1 MNLAKPILIALIA
14 LIVLILVLPFLQS
27 QRVQARLENFDS
39 QVPGGLLSQPPSP
52 DVTAKPAPSQPEAQ
66 GEPAF
71 LASAPGVV
79 PGGAEISQGTTAFI
93 TNTPS
98 PAVQQFANSVI
109 VTTDQA
115 NSAYKD
121 ILQFLAQNPDKSAG
135 FIKDLRAKFFADS
148 CDFKDRIDF
157 KGLAQAQNLVFNS

>member
-1 MNLAKPILIALIA
+1 MNLLTIILTALAVSFLILI
-14 LIVLILVLPFLQS
+14 FLQS
-27 QRVQARLENFDS
+27 LRRQRRLLENFDS
-39 QVPGGLLSQPPSP
+39 QGPGGLQSQPPNP
-52 DVTAKPAPSQPEAQ
+52 DVTAKPAPSHSEAQ

-79 PGGAEISQGTTAFI
+79 PGAAEISQGTTAFI

-98 PAVQQFANSVI
+98 PAIQQFASSVI

-135 FIKDLRAKFFADS
+135 FLKDLRAKFFADS
-148 CDFKDRIDF
+148 CNFKDRIDF